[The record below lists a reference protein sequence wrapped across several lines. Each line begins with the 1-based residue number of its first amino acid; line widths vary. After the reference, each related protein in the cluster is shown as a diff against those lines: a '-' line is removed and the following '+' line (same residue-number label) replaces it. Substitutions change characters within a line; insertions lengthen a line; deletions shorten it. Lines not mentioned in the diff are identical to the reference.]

1 VQAAG
6 IAKGRARGYR
16 SWGRGD
22 LGADRKSVADATRL
36 FRARAT
42 HSCELAAAARDRAF
56 PLAATQTPGWF
67 AAAAHDDYSLLDTAP
82 ELLVLPTDLASAA
95 AVDVTGIDLIHVYAP
110 ELAEQSEVVAERPA
124 VEPAPVAVKPAHA
137 PVDLPSTST
146 QLGLLKELSN
156 LDV

>member
-1 VQAAG
+1 M
-6 IAKGRARGYR
+6 
-16 SWGRGD
+16 S
-22 LGADRKSVADATRL
+22 ADRKSVADATYAL
-36 FRARAT
+36 FALEQPI
-42 HSCELAAAARDRAF
+42 SLFELAAAARDRAF

-124 VEPAPVAVKPAHA
+124 VEPAPVAAKPAYA